1 MDRSNPTM
9 TLRGGRTHAVFAILA
24 AALLAGCSYSVGYM
38 PDYVP
43 KEAVAAPDKIDGKVL
58 VYMDRGDVEYIY
70 KGSPTTFTASATTL
84 SIPIGI
90 VTREVSRAAWSEYFR
105 GGADAATSLER
116 AKAYRAIVRPHVTQ
130 FSYAYHQLENLGF
143 AITPGVKVTL
153 DVSLVNE
160 NGVAQWSRTFDSG
173 EVKAGSYMVSFKPEE
188 KVNRLLHEIVA
199 DLNRKAAREAVTY
212 LRAQPAGSPTMP

>member
-1 MDRSNPTM
+1 M
-9 TLRGGRTHAVFAILA
+9 
-24 AALLAGCSYSVGYM
+24 
-38 PDYVP
+38 
-43 KEAVAAPDKIDGKVL
+43 
-58 VYMDRGDVEYIY
+58 
-70 KGSPTTFTASATTL
+70 
-84 SIPIGI
+84 
-90 VTREVSRAAWSEYFR
+90 
-105 GGADAATSLER
+105 
-116 AKAYRAIVRPHVTQ
+116 TQ

-212 LRAQPAGSPTMP
+212 LRAQPAGSPTTP